1 MTDAGEYLLYVKLT
15 AADVDLI
22 RRESEARGI
31 PGNQLVVELIRGLAD
46 LPVPP
51 VDIDVSRVQ

>member
-1 MTDAGEYLLYVKLT
+1 MTDPGEHLLYVKLT

-46 LPVPP
+46 PEGP
-51 VDIDVSRVQ
+51 R